1 MRMWLNLNLKKVYNI
16 IGIAQKAG
24 QISAGTLA
32 ARTSLIRKRA
42 HLLVMSGD
50 ISDSTRD
57 SLVSLCK
64 RQKIAWVELGNKYDL
79 GTAVGKAYRV
89 ALTINDAGMA
99 KALLDCLESARDDT
113 TSTGVVQWPK

>member
-1 MRMWLNLNLKKVYNI
+1 MRKVYNI
-16 IGIAQKAG
+16 IGLGQKAG
-24 QISAGTLA
+24 KISAGTLA

-42 HLLVMSGD
+42 CLLILSAD

-64 RQKIAWVELGNKYDL
+64 RQKIPWVEIGNKYDL

-89 ALTINDAGMA
+89 ALTINDPGMA
-99 KALLDCLESARDDT
+99 KTMIDYLETARDDT

>member
-1 MRMWLNLNLKKVYNI
+1 MQKVYNI
-16 IGIAQKAG
+16 IGLAQKAG
-24 QISAGTLA
+24 KISAGTLA

-42 HLLVMSGD
+42 CLLILSAD
-50 ISDSTRD
+50 ISPATKD

-64 RQKIAWVELGNKYDL
+64 RQKIPWVEIGDKYNL

-99 KALLDCLESARDDT
+99 KTTLDCMEITRNDT